1 MRRET
6 KRIVDG
12 RRDRK
17 PKREV
22 GQRCEW
28 WDGQQAS
35 GGGNERM
42 RRTKRTNDGEDEGEA
57 SDEAETRRRVRTR
70 AAKTSDEGEDKASK
84 RRVAKEKTKEK
95 TKDRRKRRESESIA
109 IGV

>member
-1 MRRET
+1 MRRGT

-28 WDGQQAS
+28 WGGQQAS

-42 RRTKRTNDGEDEGEA
+42 RRTKRFKPKKTNNKEG
-57 SDEAETRRRVRTR
+57 R
-70 AAKTSDEGEDKASK
+70 
-84 RRVAKEKTKEK
+84 
-95 TKDRRKRRESESIA
+95 
-109 IGV
+109 